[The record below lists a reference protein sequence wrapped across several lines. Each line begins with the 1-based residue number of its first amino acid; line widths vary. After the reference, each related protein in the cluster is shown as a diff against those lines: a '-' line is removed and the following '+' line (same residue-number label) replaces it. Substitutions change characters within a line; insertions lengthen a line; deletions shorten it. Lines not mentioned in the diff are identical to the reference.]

1 MLGGDEMGA
10 WFEVIFRMSLTAS
23 FVIVAVF
30 LIRVLLIRA
39 PRRYSYLLWL
49 VVLIRLLCPAVMETR
64 FGLIPNME
72 GIFGGNL
79 AEERQITG
87 EQSRYMGRTPA
98 DIGISEEQLE
108 DRGLLINVQGT
119 VVEPDMSALS
129 GYDEW
134 KARTQ
139 AEEAAEAVD
148 VPDGA
153 GFRLGTWRISETAGN
168 SIGWVWL
175 CGCLI
180 FLGCGIWSYMR
191 LLYRLRGNKK
201 SSFSMEDSMHAAGT
215 KIRFSAWK
223 RRCGYIRVT
232 EDAGAGVP
240 FTVGMIRPVICLPE
254 KLLPFQREMV
264 LAHEA
269 VHISRQDNFVKL
281 IAYAARCIHWF
292 NPFVWIAFRY
302 FEEDMEVSCD
312 EAVLRHLG
320 YGRRREYAKTLL
332 ALSVCKTG
340 SASFYPV
347 SFGRKNT
354 KSRIRNVLSVKQAKW
369 WVALGSAVLVAAAVL
384 LLADHKPDSEYADI
398 NGKSGSMAEV
408 TLDGGG
414 PGNAVQ
420 ALAQQEMI
428 SRMQVLRIQEERQR
442 ESEEAMIRWNED
454 LVHQQEAVREME
466 ERIENE
472 KRQMEEMMTVSYL
485 PEVAQR
491 IQRGMITE
499 GELRLQESDS
509 FLQYENETDQAV
521 TEINADAACALL
533 CNPVTGIEE
542 SGDTILYAFPV
553 EGTVIFS
560 SAYGMRVH
568 PVDKKAVFHSGVDFA
583 AEKGTPVLA
592 AADGCVYRIG
602 MDSENGKYVVL
613 IHKNGECTYYTNC
626 ETVNVEIGDVVACG
640 QQIAAV
646 GNTGKST
653 GAHLHFAVSRQGAFI
668 QPVFS
673 ENRAHHNSE
682 ESAAAD

>member
-1 MLGGDEMGA
+1 MGV
-10 WFEVIFRMSLTAS
+10 WFGAIFRMSLTAS
-23 FVIVAVF
+23 LVIAAVF

-64 FGLIPNME
+64 FGLIPDME
-72 GIFGGNL
+72 EVLGENL
-79 AEERQITG
+79 AEARKNTK
-87 EQSRYMGRTPA
+87 EQDRYMGMTPD
-98 DIGISEEQLE
+98 DIGVSGEQLE
-108 DRGLLINVQGT
+108 DGGLLINVQGT
-119 VVEPDMSALS
+119 VVEADMSTVS

-139 AEEAAEAVD
+139 SEEAAETAD

-153 GFRLGTWRISETAGN
+153 GFRLGTWRISEAAGN
-168 SIGWVWL
+168 IIGWVWL

-180 FLGCGIWSYMR
+180 FLGCGIWSYLR

-201 SSFSMEDSMHAAGT
+201 SSFNMEDSRHAAGT
-215 KIRFSAWK
+215 KFCFSAWK
-223 RRCGYIRVT
+223 RRCSYIRVT
-232 EDAGAGVP
+232 EDSGTGVP
-240 FTVGMIRPVICLPE
+240 FTLGMIRPVICLPE
-254 KLLPFQREMV
+254 RMLPFQKEMV
-264 LAHEA
+264 LVHEA
-269 VHISRQDNFVKL
+269 VHIGRHDNFIKL
-281 IAYAARCIHWF
+281 LAYIARCIHWF

-312 EAVLRHLG
+312 EEVLRRLG

-332 ALSVCKTG
+332 ALSACRTG
-340 SASFYPV
+340 DAGFYPV

-369 WVALGSAVLVAAAVL
+369 WVALGSAVLVAAAAVL

-398 NGKSGSMAEV
+398 NGKSGSMAEA

-428 SRMQVLRIQEERQR
+428 SRVQVLRIQEERQR

-472 KRQMEEMMTVSYL
+472 KRQLEEMMTVSYL

-499 GELRLQESDS
+499 GELRLQDSDS
-509 FLQYENETDQAV
+509 FLQYENETDQAI

-533 CNPVTGIEE
+533 CNPFTGIEE

-602 MDSENGKYVVL
+602 MDSENGNYVVL
-613 IHKNGECTYYTNC
+613 IHKNGECTYYTHC

-673 ENRAHHNSE
+673 ESGVRDPE
-682 ESAAAD
+682 ESVTAD